1 MANKTTMIDN
11 QNITPMS
18 QDKIY
23 PYVRRLIEVD
33 LPIKIIS
40 EHARREKSIRH
51 GHISTLHIWW
61 ARRPL
66 ASCRA
71 IICASLWPDPAD
83 PQCPQEFRDQAAIT
97 IIKFAREAVSKQDLA
112 KHCSPNIWSK
122 WQIIAKKENTLDTTN
137 PSHLNSLRFCLLDF
151 IADFAKWENSTQ
163 KDYLEVSRVLTQ
175 AAHEALGGIPN
186 TKPLVVDPFAGGG
199 SIPLEA
205 LRIGADIF
213 ASDLNPVA
221 VLLNKVIVEYIP
233 KYGHELANQ
242 VYTWSKWIEEEAKK
256 ELVDYFPTEN
266 SSSPSVAYL
275 WARTIHCQG
284 PRCGVEVPLIRSLCL
299 AKRGNKFVNLRL
311 IPDAKNK
318 VIELEIINNVST
330 SVTTGTVKR
339 GSVTCPVCGY
349 TTPSSSVRE
358 QLKVSLGG
366 ADTSRLLAVVHRS
379 EHEKT
384 YHLPSEHEIQAVKKA
399 RNIIKRDDV
408 IPFVEIPLMS
418 GVFNVPLYGINR
430 WDLLFSA
437 RQLLVAKVITDKIEM
452 AFQKMIE
459 SQLERNL
466 AVAIKVVL
474 LLARDKYLDFRSNL
488 CTWINVGEKIGH
500 TFGRQSLGMIFDW
513 AEGVPF
519 GDISGSWKR
528 SVDYIAEFLCN
539 EATANLLIGTVEKSP
554 AQSHPLPDNS
564 VQAFISDPPYYNAV
578 PYADLS
584 DFFYVWLQQD
594 LHQEF
599 PIIFSESTAPK
610 DDELCE
616 MKGWDTIRYS
626 YKDASFYEKGMQKA
640 LSEARRLCVPSGV
653 GVIVFAHK
661 TTTGWETL
669 LSALINAGWIV
680 TGSWPIDTERSSRLR
695 AMKSAALASSVHI
708 VCRPRTSDSIGDWRD
723 VLQEL
728 PQRIHEWMPRLASE
742 GVVGAD
748 AIFACLGP
756 ALEIFSRYSSVEKA
770 SGELVTLKEY
780 LEYVW
785 AAVSKEALSMIFSN
799 ADTTSFEEDARLT
812 AIWLW
817 TLSTGSIDNNE
828 TNESETDDEDDDET
842 SSKTT
847 KTGGYTLEY
856 DAARKIAQGL
866 GAHLE
871 QLTRLV
877 EVKGSTARLLPV
889 SERTKY
895 LFGKEEAQ
903 TPSKTK
909 GKKGKK
915 KEPEQLNLF
924 AVLGITETEEDTD
937 WGEKNVPQLGNTT
950 LDCIHQSMILFA
962 AGRSEALKR
971 FLVDEG
977 AGKDQRFW
985 GLAQALSA
993 LYPTGTEEKRWVD
1006 GVLARKKGL
1015 GFS

>member
-1 MANKTTMIDN
+1 MIDN
-11 QNITPMS
+11 QNTILVS
-18 QDKIY
+18 KDKIY
-23 PYVRRLIEVD
+23 PYARRLIEVD

-51 GHISTLHIWW
+51 GHISTLHVWW

-83 PQCPQEFRDQAAIT
+83 LHCPQEFRDKAAIT
-97 IIKFAREAVSKQDLA
+97 ITQFAHEAVSKQDLA
-112 KHCSPNIWSK
+112 KHCSTNIWRK
-122 WQIIAKKENTLDTTN
+122 WQTLAKKENIFDTSN
-137 PSHLNSLRFCLLDF
+137 PSHLNTLRFCLLDF

-175 AAHEALGGIPN
+175 VAHESLGGIHN

-199 SIPLEA
+199 TIPLEA

-233 KYGHELANQ
+233 KYGHHLADEVQ
-242 VYTWSKWIEEEAKK
+242 VWSKWIEEEAKK

-266 SSSPSVAYL
+266 SNSPSVAYL
-275 WARTIHCQG
+275 WARTIHCEG
-284 PRCGVEVPLIRSLCL
+284 PGCGVEVPLIRSLCL
-299 AKRGNKFVNLRL
+299 AKRGNKFINLCL
-311 IPDAKNK
+311 IPDVKNK
-318 VIELEIINNVST
+318 AIGLEIMNNVSV

-339 GSVTCPVCGY
+339 GSVTCPICGY
-349 TTPSSSVRE
+349 TTLSSSVRE

-366 ADTSRLLAVVHRS
+366 ADTSRLIAVAHRS
-379 EHEKT
+379 EYEKT
-384 YHLPSEHEIQAVKKA
+384 YQLPSDDEIQAVEKA
-399 RNIIKRDDV
+399 KNIIKRDNV

-437 RQLLVAKVITDKIEM
+437 RQLLVAKVITDKIKI

-459 SQLERNL
+459 SQLEQNL
-466 AVAIKVVL
+466 AVAIKVIL
-474 LLARDKYLDFRSNL
+474 LLGRDKYLDFRSNL

-519 GDISGSWKR
+519 GDISGSWNR
-528 SVDYIAEFLCN
+528 SVDYIAEFLRN
-539 EATANLLIGTVEKSP
+539 EATANLLTGTVEMSP

-584 DFFYVWLQQD
+584 DFFYVWLQKDLYQD
-594 LHQEF
+594 F
-599 PIIFSESTAPK
+599 PIIFSDFSAPK

-626 YKDASFYEKGMQKA
+626 HKDASFYEKGMQKA
-640 LSEARRLCVPSGV
+640 LSEARRLCVPSGI

-661 TTTGWETL
+661 TTTGWESL

-680 TGSWPIDTERSSRLR
+680 TASWPIDTERSGRLR

-708 VCRPRTSDSIGDWRD
+708 VCRPRNNEEIGDWRD
-723 VLQEL
+723 VLQKL
-728 PQRIHEWMPRLASE
+728 PQRIHEWMPRLAAE

-785 AAVSKEALSMIFSN
+785 AAVSKEALSMIFDH
-799 ADTTSFEEDARLT
+799 ADTISFEEDARLT
-812 AIWLW
+812 VMWLW
-817 TLSTGSIDNNE
+817 TLSTGNIDSSNSSE
-828 TNESETDDEDDDET
+828 PETDNEDDDEET
-842 SSKTT
+842 SSKPS
-847 KTGGYTLEY
+847 KTGGYVLEF

-871 QLTRLV
+871 QLIRLV
-877 EVKGSTARLLPV
+877 EIKGSTARLLPV

-895 LFGKEEAQ
+895 LFGKEESQ
-903 TPSKTK
+903 TPTKTKGKTK
-909 GKKGKK
+909 GKK
-915 KEPEQLNLF
+915 KEVQQLNLF
-924 AVLGITETEEDTD
+924 EMLGIIETEDDTD
-937 WGEKNVPQLGNTT
+937 WGEKTVPQLGNTT
-950 LDCIHQSMILFA
+950 LDRIHQSMILFA

-971 FLVDEG
+971 FLVEEG
-977 AGKDQRFW
+977 AGNDQRFW

-993 LYPTGTEEKRWVD
+993 LYPTGTDEKRWVD

-1015 GFS
+1015 GF